1 MEFAGAL
8 RQAIQAS
15 GLTLERIRHRLGRR
29 GLTVSVATLSYW
41 QRGRSRPRSRTVVVA
56 LEEIL
61 QVPPGTLTELLD
73 DPAPTAT
80 PVRGGLTAGAP
91 GPGERGRPARD
102 LWPDPEQYASLIG
115 QLDRSGDH
123 RLERLS
129 IHDVFRLDEVHRSW
143 TLSVRTVLRAAG
155 DDIDRVVCVHQ
166 TSVAQQPGNTGIVSG
181 NAAGPGNP
189 GNAGAAELAEVARIA
204 ELGGSPGSSGNPGVS
219 GILGS
224 SGNGGNVADHEPD
237 GAAGVDSHAATGG
250 TAGLAEVR
258 YCRPGRIRAE
268 GGLVAFELV
277 FDRVLSA
284 GDTAVVEYELGPVE
298 EPAYDSYDRRF
309 SHPVHDYVA
318 IIQFDGERLPARCY
332 GFTAESSQSPRQR
345 LGELWIG
352 TSGSA
357 NIAVGAV
364 RRGIVGIEWEWH

>member
-61 QVPPGTLTELLD
+61 QVPPGTLTDLLD

-91 GPGERGRPARD
+91 GPGERGRPVRD
-102 LWPDPEQYASLIG
+102 LWPDPEQYTNLVG

-129 IHDVFRLDEVHRSW
+129 IHDVFRLDEVRRSW

-166 TSVAQQPGNTGIVSG
+166 TRSVQQPGNTGNLG
-181 NAAGPGNP
+181 NAGGTGNP
-189 GNAGAAELAEVARIA
+189 GNGVAPAEHALDVAAEDGGMLDGRMADHRPAEGCDAKKDLPDD
-204 ELGGSPGSSGNPGVS
+204 EMVS
-219 GILGS
+219 G
-224 SGNGGNVADHEPD
+224 
-237 GAAGVDSHAATGG
+237 TGIG
-250 TAGLAEVR
+250 TAGLADVR

-284 GDTAVVEYELGPVE
+284 GDTAVVEYELGPID
-298 EPAYDSYDRRF
+298 EPAYDCYDRRF

-318 IIQFDGERLPARCY
+318 IIQFDGDRLPARCY

>member
-8 RQAIQAS
+8 RQAVQAS

-61 QVPPGTLTELLD
+61 QVPQGTLTELLD
-73 DPAPTAT
+73 DPAPTVAAART
-80 PVRGGLTAGAP
+80 PA
-91 GPGERGRPARD
+91 GPGAGGRAGRE
-102 LWPDPEQYASLIG
+102 LWPDPERYAGLVG

-129 IHDVFRLDEVHRSW
+129 IHDVYRLDGARRSW

-155 DDIDRVVCVHQ
+155 DGIDRVVCVH
-166 TSVAQQPGNTGIVSG
+166 TTGG
-181 NAAGPGNP
+181 
-189 GNAGAAELAEVARIA
+189 GAAAD
-204 ELGGSPGSSGNPGVS
+204 GG
-219 GILGS
+219 
-224 SGNGGNVADHEPD
+224 
-237 GAAGVDSHAATGG
+237 GAA
-250 TAGLAEVR
+250 LARVR
-258 YCRPGRIRAE
+258 YCRPGRVRAA
-268 GGLVAFELV
+268 GGLMAFELV

-284 GDTAVVEYELGPVE
+284 GDTAVVEYELGPAG
-298 EPAYDSYDRRF
+298 EPASDSYDRRF

-318 IIQFDGERLPARCY
+318 IVQFDGDRLPARCY
-332 GFTAESSQSPRQR
+332 GFTAESSRAPRQR
-345 LGELWIG
+345 LGELWVG
-352 TSGSA
+352 ASGSA

-364 RRGIVGIEWEWH
+364 RRGIVGVEWEWH

>member
-8 RQAIQAS
+8 RQAVQAS

-73 DPAPTAT
+73 DPAPTAA
-80 PVRGGLTAGAP
+80 PPRGPAGRGGGGA
-91 GPGERGRPARD
+91 GPGGAGDRARSVRD
-102 LWPDPEQYASLIG
+102 LWPDPERYAFLVG

-129 IHDVFRLDEVHRSW
+129 IHDVYRLDEVRRSW
-143 TLSVRTVLRAAG
+143 TLSVRTVVRAAG
-155 DDIDRVVCVHQ
+155 DDIDRIVCVHQ
-166 TSVAQQPGNTGIVSG
+166 VSG
-181 NAAGPGNP
+181 GQ
-189 GNAGAAELAEVARIA
+189 
-204 ELGGSPGSSGNPGVS
+204 VS
-219 GILGS
+219 GGP
-224 SGNGGNVADHEPD
+224 AP
-237 GAAGVDSHAATGG
+237 AAP
-250 TAGLAEVR
+250 AGLADVR
-258 YCRPGRIRAE
+258 YCRPGRVRAE
-268 GGLVAFELV
+268 GGLMAFELV

-284 GDTAVVEYELGPVE
+284 GDTAVVEYELGPAA
-298 EPAYDSYDRRF
+298 EPPSDSYDRRF
-309 SHPVHDYVA
+309 AHPVHDYVA
-318 IIQFDGERLPARCY
+318 IIQFDGDRLPARCY
-332 GFTAESSQSPRQR
+332 GFTAESSQAPRRR
-345 LGELWIG
+345 LGELWVG

-357 NIAVGAV
+357 NIAVGSV

>member
-8 RQAIQAS
+8 RQAVQAS
-15 GLTLERIRHRLGRR
+15 GLTLDRIRHRLGRQ

-61 QVPPGTLTELLD
+61 QVPPGSLTELLD
-73 DPAPTAT
+73 DPAAEAVA
-80 PVRGGLTAGAP
+80 VRGARPGPAP
-91 GPGERGRPARD
+91 GRAATGERGRTVRD
-102 LWPDPEQYASLIG
+102 LWSDPERYAGLVG

-129 IHDVFRLDEVHRSW
+129 IHDVYRLDEARRCW

-155 DDIDRVVCVHQ
+155 DDVDRVVCVHQ
-166 TSVAQQPGNTGIVSG
+166 TGDRSRAEGEPG
-181 NAAGPGNP
+181 
-189 GNAGAAELAEVARIA
+189 
-204 ELGGSPGSSGNPGVS
+204 
-219 GILGS
+219 
-224 SGNGGNVADHEPD
+224 D
-237 GAAGVDSHAATGG
+237 GAARLGG
-250 TAGLAEVR
+250 LR
-258 YCRPGRIRAE
+258 YCRPGRVRAE

-284 GDTAVVEYELGPVE
+284 GDTAVVEYELGRVAQP
-298 EPAYDSYDRRF
+298 PCDSYDRRF

-318 IIQFDGERLPARCY
+318 IVQFAGDRLPARCY
-332 GFTAESSQSPRQR
+332 GFTAETSAAPRRR

>member
-61 QVPPGTLTELLD
+61 QVPSGTLIELLE
-73 DPAPTAT
+73 DPAPNAA
-80 PVRGGLTAGAP
+80 PVRGAVVRGAAGQPNGA
-91 GPGERGRPARD
+91 ERGRGVRD
-102 LWPDPEQYASLIG
+102 LWPDPERYACLVG

-129 IHDVFRLDEVHRSW
+129 VHDVYRLDEARRSW

-166 TSVAQQPGNTGIVSG
+166 TGDGDL
-181 NAAGPGNP
+181 
-189 GNAGAAELAEVARIA
+189 AGAADGDA
-204 ELGGSPGSSGNPGVS
+204 GGV
-219 GILGS
+219 
-224 SGNGGNVADHEPD
+224 
-237 GAAGVDSHAATGG
+237 
-250 TAGLAEVR
+250 AGLLDVR

-277 FDRVLSA
+277 FDRVLA
-284 GDTAVVEYELGPVE
+284 TGDTAVIEYELGPIGL
-298 EPAYDSYDRRF
+298 PAPDGYDRRF
-309 SHPVHDYVA
+309 SHPVHDYLALV
-318 IIQFDGERLPARCY
+318 QFDGDRLPARCY
-332 GFTAESSQSPRQR
+332 GFTAESSASPRRR

-357 NIAVGAV
+357 NLAVGTV

>member
-29 GLTVSVATLSYW
+29 GLSVSVATLSYW

-61 QVPPGTLTELLD
+61 QVPPATLTDLLD
-73 DPAPTAT
+73 ESAPTA
-80 PVRGGLTAGAP
+80 PAVRGGLGAGPSGAD
-91 GPGERGRPARD
+91 GRGRPVRE
-102 LWPDPEQYASLIG
+102 LWPDPDRYAGLVG

-129 IHDVFRLDEVHRSW
+129 IHDVYRLDEARRSW

-166 TSVAQQPGNTGIVSG
+166 TGGVQQPGYSG
-181 NAAGPGNP
+181 ALSPD
-189 GNAGAAELAEVARIA
+189 
-204 ELGGSPGSSGNPGVS
+204 GGSGPAGGASEPGAESPA
-219 GILGS
+219 
-224 SGNGGNVADHEPD
+224 GGGKAD
-237 GAAGVDSHAATGG
+237 
-250 TAGLAEVR
+250 LAQVR

-268 GGLVAFELV
+268 GGLMAFELV

-284 GDTAVVEYELGPVE
+284 GDTAVVEYELGPVG
-298 EPAYDSYDRRF
+298 EPPHDSYDRRF

-318 IIQFDGERLPARCY
+318 IIQFAGDRLPARCY
-332 GFTAESSQSPRQR
+332 GYTAESSRAPRQR

>member
-8 RQAIQAS
+8 RQAVQAS
-15 GLTLERIRHRLGRR
+15 GLTLERIRHRLCRR

-41 QRGRSRPRSRTVVVA
+41 QRGRSRPRSREVVVA

-73 DPAPTAT
+73 DPAPTA
-80 PVRGGLTAGAP
+80 PAVRAGPAAGPAGAA
-91 GPGERGRPARD
+91 ERGRLARE
-102 LWPDPEQYASLIG
+102 LWPDPERYAWLVG

-129 IHDVFRLDEVHRSW
+129 IHDVYRLDESDRSW

-166 TSVAQQPGNTGIVSG
+166 TGAADPPRNGAGSPTSGSADAPEGEPGASG
-181 NAAGPGNP
+181 TARTPAASQSPDARRASGGPDVRPAAGK
-189 GNAGAAELAEVARIA
+189 
-204 ELGGSPGSSGNPGVS
+204 
-219 GILGS
+219 
-224 SGNGGNVADHEPD
+224 
-237 GAAGVDSHAATGG
+237 
-250 TAGLAEVR
+250 AGLARVR
-258 YCRPGRIRAE
+258 YCRPGRVRAE
-268 GGLVAFELV
+268 GGLMAFELV

-284 GDTAVVEYELGPVE
+284 GDTAVVEYELGPVGQ
-298 EPAYDSYDRRF
+298 PACDSYDRRF
-309 SHPVHDYVA
+309 PHPVHDYVA
-318 IIQFDGERLPARCY
+318 IVQFAGDRLPARCY
-332 GFTAESSQSPRQR
+332 GFTAESSRAPRRR

-364 RRGIVGIEWEWH
+364 RRGIVGVEWEWH

>member
-8 RQAIQAS
+8 RQAVQAS
-15 GLTLERIRHRLGRR
+15 GLTLERIRHRLCRR

-41 QRGRSRPRSRTVVVA
+41 QRGRSRPRSREVVVA

-73 DPAPTAT
+73 YPAPTAPAVRSG
-80 PVRGGLTAGAP
+80 PVAGPAGAA
-91 GPGERGRPARD
+91 ERLRRARE
-102 LWPDPEQYASLIG
+102 LWPDPERYAWLVG

-129 IHDVFRLDEVHRSW
+129 IHDVYRLDESGRSW

-166 TSVAQQPGNTGIVSG
+166 VAGGEAAAAPG
-181 NAAGPGNP
+181 AG
-189 GNAGAAELAEVARIA
+189 
-204 ELGGSPGSSGNPGVS
+204 GG
-219 GILGS
+219 
-224 SGNGGNVADHEPD
+224 
-237 GAAGVDSHAATGG
+237 
-250 TAGLAEVR
+250 GLASVR
-258 YCRPGRIRAE
+258 YCRPGRIRA
-268 GGLVAFELV
+268 GGGMMAFELV

-284 GDTAVVEYELGPVE
+284 GDTAVVEYELGPVAG
-298 EPAYDSYDRRF
+298 PASDSYDRRF

-318 IIQFDGERLPARCY
+318 IIQFDGDRLPARCY
-332 GFTAESSQSPRQR
+332 GFTAESSHAPRQR
-345 LGELWIG
+345 LGELWVG

>member
-8 RQAIQAS
+8 RQAIQSS

-61 QVPPGTLTELLD
+61 QVPSGSLTELLD
-73 DPAPTAT
+73 DPAHAVA
-80 PVRGGLTAGAP
+80 PVRGPAVRGGGGAGQPNA
-91 GPGERGRPARD
+91 GERGRGVRD
-102 LWPDPEQYASLIG
+102 LWPDPERYACLVG

-129 IHDVFRLDEVHRSW
+129 IHDVFRLDEARRSW

-166 TSVAQQPGNTGIVSG
+166 TGAGAGGDP
-181 NAAGPGNP
+181 AGP
-189 GNAGAAELAEVARIA
+189 
-204 ELGGSPGSSGNPGVS
+204 
-219 GILGS
+219 
-224 SGNGGNVADHEPD
+224 
-237 GAAGVDSHAATGG
+237 VD
-250 TAGLAEVR
+250 VR

-277 FDRVLSA
+277 FDRVLST
-284 GDTAVVEYELGPVE
+284 GDTAVVEYELGPVGQ
-298 EPAYDSYDRRF
+298 PAPDGYDRRF

-318 IIQFDGERLPARCY
+318 LVQFDGDRLPARCY
-332 GFTAESSQSPRQR
+332 GFTAESSTSPRRR

-357 NIAVGAV
+357 NLAVGAV